1 LRKTIARFIAR
12 FQYIEEELA
21 RRGRTPGQVTLE
33 EMDALWAEAKA
44 TGR

>member
-1 LRKTIARFIAR
+1 MEDSRLPHRALHC
-12 FQYIEEELA
+12 YIEEELA

-44 TGR
+44 EGR